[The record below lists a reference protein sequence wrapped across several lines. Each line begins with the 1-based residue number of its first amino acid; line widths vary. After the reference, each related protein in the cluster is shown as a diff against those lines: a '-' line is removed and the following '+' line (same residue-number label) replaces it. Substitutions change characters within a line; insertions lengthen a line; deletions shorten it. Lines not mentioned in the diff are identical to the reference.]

1 MADGSRRER
10 VNFTVAAVVGLL
22 AVVALVGVAVFGD
35 VRARDGGKQLLTVV
49 ATVVFVVAAVAAIRS
64 ASNQLHRLLLPVIGA
79 AHASLVRI
87 AMTLSGLVVVAFAA
101 MGLLGV
107 PVQQLLVGG
116 AATGIVIG
124 IAAQQ
129 TLSNLFAGVVLLV
142 ARPFDV
148 GAMVSISSGALGGAH
163 RGRVSNVGL
172 TYVLLDCDEGLVRLP
187 NASVLAAAVITE
199 RPTVP
204 DPPARA
210 V

>member
-1 MADGSRRER
+1 MVERARRER

-22 AVVALVGVAVFGD
+22 AVVALVGVAVYGD
-35 VRARDGGKQLLTVV
+35 VRARDGGKQLLTIV
-49 ATVVFVVAAVAAIRS
+49 ATIVFVVAGVAAIRS
-64 ASNQLHRLLLPVIGA
+64 AANQLFRLLVPIIGA
-79 AHASLVRI
+79 AHAALVRI
-87 AMTLSGLVVVAFAA
+87 AVTLTGLVVVAFAA
-101 MGLLGV
+101 VGLLGL

-172 TYVLLDCDEGLVRLP
+172 TYVLLDCDGDLVRLP
-187 NASVLAAAVITE
+187 NASVLAAAVISE
-199 RPTVP
+199 RPAAP
-204 DPPARA
+204 DRTA
-210 V
+210 

>member
-22 AVVALVGVAVFGD
+22 AVVALVGVAVYGD

-199 RPTVP
+199 RPTAP
-204 DPPARA
+204 DPPARS

>member
-1 MADGSRRER
+1 MADGARRAR

-22 AVVALVGVAVFGD
+22 AVVALVGVAVYGD

-129 TLSNLFAGVVLLV
+129 TLSNLFAGVVLLL

-187 NASVLAAAVITE
+187 NASVLAAAVTTE
-199 RPTVP
+199 RPTAP
-204 DPPARA
+204 DPPARS

>member
-22 AVVALVGVAVFGD
+22 AVVALVGVAVYGD

-87 AMTLSGLVVVAFAA
+87 AMTLSGLVIVAFAA

-199 RPTVP
+199 RPTAP
-204 DPPARA
+204 DPPARS

>member
-22 AVVALVGVAVFGD
+22 AVVALVGVAVYGD

-129 TLSNLFAGVVLLV
+129 TLSNLFAGVVLLL

-199 RPTVP
+199 RPTAP
-204 DPPARA
+204 DPPARS

>member
-199 RPTVP
+199 RPTAP
-204 DPPARA
+204 DPPARS